1 MNNQV
6 IEQLGRILNTLTL
19 VETSGKN
26 TLLMADCI
34 RALDEICQVMTEE
47 MQNEN
52 TAAAEEDC
60 CMPTFATEEI
70 GD

>member
-6 IEQLGRILNTLTL
+6 IEQLGRILNTMTL

-34 RALDEICQVMTEE
+34 RALDEVCQFMAEE
-47 MQNEN
+47 MKNEDD
-52 TAAAEEDC
+52 AAEDC
-60 CMPTFATEEI
+60 CMPVFATEEI

>member
-34 RALDEICQVMTEE
+34 RALDEVCQVMTEE

-52 TAAAEEDC
+52 TAVEEDC

>member
-26 TLLMADCI
+26 ILLMADCI
-34 RALDEICQVMTEE
+34 RALDEVCQVMAEE
-47 MQNEN
+47 MKNEDD
-52 TAAAEEDC
+52 AEDC
-60 CMPTFATEEI
+60 CMPVFETEEI

>member
-34 RALDEICQVMTEE
+34 RALDEVCQVMTEE

-52 TAAAEEDC
+52 TAEEDC

>member
-6 IEQLGRILNTLTL
+6 IEQLGRILNTMTL

-34 RALDEICQVMTEE
+34 RALDEVCQFMTEE
-47 MQNEN
+47 MKNEDV
-52 TAAAEEDC
+52 ADDC
-60 CMPTFATEEI
+60 CAPMMPALETEEI